1 MSTIEITSSRDEKKH
16 RVTNLTRLY
25 KDIIAERT
33 DSTIDTHIISRSFLR
48 ILKSIADMDPE
59 HLPGDEE
66 WNVVCSKLNVPI
78 NEHLICNMHDSQE
91 QMLAETAVPLA
102 GVSWNELVSLI
113 PLKVHVQV
121 LNQSQ
126 ESCSICLEIPSVL
139 SAVTTLI
146 QQEKMHELLS
156 PYIDSKKRSVFPTDC
171 LEIIE
176 KRHEQSL
183 TSSQASFRLGGIIIY
198 FFSFIHYC

>member
-1 MSTIEITSSRDEKKH
+1 M
-16 RVTNLTRLY
+16 
-25 KDIIAERT
+25 
-33 DSTIDTHIISRSFLR
+33 R

-121 LNQSQ
+121 FNQSQ

-156 PYIDSKKRSVFPTDC
+156 PYIDSKKRSVFPTEC